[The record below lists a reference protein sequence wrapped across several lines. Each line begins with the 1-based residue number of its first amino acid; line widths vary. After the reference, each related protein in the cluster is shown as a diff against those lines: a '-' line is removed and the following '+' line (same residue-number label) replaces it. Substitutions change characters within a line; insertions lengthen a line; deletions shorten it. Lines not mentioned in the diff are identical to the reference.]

1 MSKHG
6 HWTHALLNT
15 SNTAN
20 ATDELSV
27 YFDFILITS
36 HPLLNDGDILRE
48 ASQAISSLG
57 EITA

>member
-6 HWTHALLNT
+6 HWSHVLLST
-15 SNTAN
+15 SNATN
-20 ATDELSV
+20 ATYELSV

-48 ASQAISSLG
+48 REREAS
-57 EITA
+57 